1 MPSADFCAAFGG
13 SPPSRHSDHKGH
25 GRQQRRPPEVSLTAF
40 RTPPPNLRR
49 ARLMDMD
56 FAASRPLV
64 PRPPP
69 LIRFL
74 CIGACV
80 CSTLPSDPTSRL
92 ATPLR
97 FANLHLHQVGRGLS
111 PPSCQTCSAH
121 GIARCV
127 PRAGGDASPCETPA
141 KLRGSLYAPEDEAR
155 SLDFARDDGLVSTFV
170 QCGGSNGPMRITKI
184 GDGVIDIT
192 AARRFVAGRIH

>member
-1 MPSADFCAAFGG
+1 MPSADFCAALGG

-92 ATPLR
+92 AIPLR

-121 GIARCV
+121 GIARRLR
-127 PRAGGDASPCETPA
+127 RAGASLSHGPEASFVHSSQHAPRGRGA
-141 KLRGSLYAPEDEAR
+141 IPRLPLRLR
-155 SLDFARDDGLVSTFV
+155 SGTGMTDVACVTLS
-170 QCGGSNGPMRITKI
+170 CN
-184 GDGVIDIT
+184 
-192 AARRFVAGRIH
+192 VAGPTDP

>member
-1 MPSADFCAAFGG
+1 MPSADFCAAFG
-13 SPPSRHSDHKGH
+13 SSLPSRQSDHKGH

-64 PRPPP
+64 PLPPP

-92 ATPLR
+92 AIPLR

-121 GIARCV
+121 GIAHRLRGAEN
-127 PRAGGDASPCETPA
+127 PASPNRTRCFC
-141 KLRGSLYAPEDEAR
+141 RGCTLHPEDRVR
-155 SLDFARDDGLVSTFV
+155 SLHFGRDDGR
-170 QCGGSNGPMRITKI
+170 GSPASNSQP
-184 GDGVIDIT
+184 
-192 AARRFVAGRIH
+192 

>member
-1 MPSADFCAAFGG
+1 MPSADFCATLGG

-121 GIARCV
+121 GNTGSIPPVDLWTTRRCWFQ
-127 PRAGGDASPCETPA
+127 RFTRHD
-141 KLRGSLYAPEDEAR
+141 SLH
-155 SLDFARDDGLVSTFV
+155 GVSV
-170 QCGGSNGPMRITKI
+170 L
-184 GDGVIDIT
+184 IT
-192 AARRFVAGRIH
+192 ALRISKSLRMVATSATLCSLPLARKWS

>member
-1 MPSADFCAAFGG
+1 MPSADFCAAFG
-13 SPPSRHSDHKGH
+13 SSLPSRQSDHKGH

-92 ATPLR
+92 AIPLR

-121 GIARCV
+121 GIARRLR
-127 PRAGGDASPCETPA
+127 RAGEGNRITHRARWCKAPL
-141 KLRGSLYAPEDEAR
+141 LRPKRAR
-155 SLDFARDDGLVSTFV
+155 SRVLSMFDSL
-170 QCGGSNGPMRITKI
+170 GGESPLPT
-184 GDGVIDIT
+184 
-192 AARRFVAGRIH
+192 

>member
-1 MPSADFCAAFGG
+1 MPSADFCAAFG
-13 SPPSRHSDHKGH
+13 SSLPSRQSDHKGH

-92 ATPLR
+92 AIPLR

-111 PPSCQTCSAH
+111 PSSCQTCSAH
-121 GIARCV
+121 GIA
-127 PRAGGDASPCETPA
+127 PRPRGACLDLCTAEAARRGERLAPA
-141 KLRGSLYAPEDEAR
+141 RRDGAR
-155 SLDFARDDGLVSTFV
+155 SLHFGRDDRICCRPYKAPAFMA
-170 QCGGSNGPMRITKI
+170 GGGIPTIPISMLHRT
-184 GDGVIDIT
+184 
-192 AARRFVAGRIH
+192 